1 VREANEQGVLLS
13 VLVVSRTPH
22 LMVGMLLSL
31 NQAYGGASGDL
42 EVLCSWNG
50 DDFDTQSLLSA
61 CRFKLHLITQ
71 RPYSFPRNVN
81 SLAAASRGRYLLLLN
96 DDVLLDPLT
105 INVALAFH
113 EHTARAGIL
122 GSVLRRRDGAI
133 AHIGISFNQDGHPC
147 HLMEGV
153 RLAKLGW
160 LAQSYR
166 VPAVTGA
173 CMLIMR
179 SDFELLGLDT
189 TYDVYGEDVDLC
201 LRMRRHLHKEVWCC
215 VGLTGIHE
223 ASTTRKIVGTH
234 NPNTKDS
241 GKIICAYQSFIGS
254 CQKSDLLLE
263 LLLAQMEVSVLRE
276 TTLGL
281 QSLVPSQ
288 QTLLN
293 ISMSP
298 ATTVDLADASDADD
312 QLNRDEFHITTRLR
326 HERHGEIQD
335 RVVVATG
342 DVSELRVL
350 SLQIYQVLS
359 NPQIAVSDAP
369 SSLLDILYDHWI
381 SLVDMQPL
389 PVDL

>member
-1 VREANEQGVLLS
+1 MNQASEQGLLLS

-22 LMVGMLLSL
+22 LMVGMLLCL

-50 DDFDTQSLLSA
+50 DDFDIQSFFSA
-61 CRFKLHLITQ
+61 SRFQLHLTTQ

-81 SLAAASRGRYLLLLN
+81 SLATAARGRYLLLLN

-113 EHTARAGIL
+113 EHTANAGIL
-122 GSVLRRRDGAI
+122 GAVLRRRDGAV

-153 RLAKLGW
+153 RHAKLGW
-160 LAQSYR
+160 LEQSYR

-179 SDFELLGLDT
+179 SDYELLGLDS

-201 LRMRRHLHKEVWCC
+201 LRLRRQLHKEVWCC

-223 ASTTRKIVGTH
+223 ASTTRKIVGTD

-241 GKIICAYQSFIGS
+241 EKIMSEYQSFIGS
-254 CQKSDLLLE
+254 CQKPDLLFE
-263 LLLAQMEVSVLRE
+263 LLLAQMELSVLRE
-276 TTLGL
+276 AIFCL

-288 QTLLN
+288 QNLYT
-293 ISMSP
+293 ISLSP
-298 ATTVDLADASDADD
+298 ATNVVLADASDADD
-312 QLNRDEFHITTRLR
+312 QLNRDEFHITRRLR
-326 HERHGEIQD
+326 HERVGEIQD
-335 RVVVATG
+335 RVVGATG

-350 SLQIYQVLS
+350 SLQIYQVLTD
-359 NPQIAVSDAP
+359 PRLAVSDAP
-369 SSLLDILYDHWI
+369 SSLLDILYDHWT

-389 PVDL
+389 HVDL